1 MIVVD
6 GNDGTGK
13 STLVASL
20 AAMGYEVQDRGL
32 PTRATVDGIPDKI
45 PDDELYIILD
55 VPEEV
60 SRARLEKSGKDMNE
74 YWHTPEALTLYR
86 AKFREVAEALGV
98 PLIDATG
105 RPEEVLSTVLQYLD
119 IRSSPIRVGIPKGRL
134 FDTVAQIMADTGYP
148 MTVTPRNYHPRCEG
162 IKAFILKPKSI
173 PQMVALDL
181 LDAGFCGRDLV
192 AQSGYDDRLSIV
204 VDLGAQ
210 PVSLVAAAAQPDIL
224 DNPPRRPLVIA
235 TEFPFIADR
244 WATARNLAHIC
255 INTWGSTEAWVPEY
269 ADIALDV
276 VETGAT
282 MSAHGLTI
290 LDTVLQS
297 TTVLIASARRPSHVL
312 HHKFTSALRK
322 PGVEENHKDTKTQRT
337 D

>member
-1 MIVVD
+1 MIIVD

-13 STLVASL
+13 TTLVASL
-20 AAMGYEVQDRGL
+20 AAMGYEVRDRGL
-32 PTRATVDGIPDKI
+32 PTKATVDGMPDTIPE
-45 PDDELYIILD
+45 DEVYIILD
-55 VPEEV
+55 VPEEL
-60 SRARLEKSGKDMNE
+60 SRARLEKSGKDLNE

-105 RPEEVLSTVLQYLD
+105 TPEEVLSTVMDYFN
-119 IRSSPIRVGIPKGRL
+119 IRSTPIRVGIPKGRL
-134 FDTVAQIMADTGYP
+134 FDTVAQSMANAGYP
-148 MTVTPRNYHPRCEG
+148 IEVRPRNYHPRCEG
-162 IKAFILKPKSI
+162 LKAFILKPKSI
-173 PQMVALDL
+173 PQMVALNL

-192 AQSGYDDRLSIV
+192 AESGYDDRLSII

-210 PVSLVAAAAQPDIL
+210 PVALVAAAAQPDIL
-224 DNPPRRPLVIA
+224 DSPPKRPLVIA

-269 ADIALDV
+269 ADIVIDV
-276 VETGAT
+276 VDTGAT

-290 LDTVLQS
+290 LDTVMQS
-297 TTVLIASARRPSHVL
+297 TTVLIANSRRPCHML
-312 HHKFTSALRK
+312 HHKFTSNLRK
-322 PGVEENHKDTKTQRT
+322 LKHD
-337 D
+337 